1 MITGWRYR
9 VAGAVGAALLT
20 VASVGVAN
28 HPVPQD
34 LFTTYVPLFNR
45 LDPTVRSGDSFRK
58 AVMLS
63 VAAVVGSLVQ
73 LYKPQPRRLI
83 DTILLAQKRVLVAGL
98 ALATLG
104 YFKWS
109 HRLPRATLTMTVGI
123 LLLTV
128 PWWFVWIQRRPADE
142 SQRAL
147 IVGDDLVQIER
158 IVEEADLG
166 FIGYLA
172 PANVFPSAGSDRAEA
187 TIADGGTAAMDVER
201 LGGLSRI
208 EDKIVDQDVDTVVLA
223 FRKADRAEF
232 FGALDGCYEHGVA
245 AKVHE
250 EYTENVLTVDGP
262 GPLVDVDVEPWDAQ
276 DYVFKR
282 LFDVLFAS
290 VALLVLSPLVVLIAA
305 AIKLDSEGPVFF
317 TQKRT
322 RRFGGEFTF
331 YKFRTMV
338 ENAEELTGVVVSAED
353 AGGVDPRVTRVGRIL
368 RKTHVDEI
376 PQLWSILTG
385 EMSVVG
391 PRPAQAELEG
401 EFESSTPEWGKRWFV
416 KPGLT
421 GLAQINDAT
430 GHEPDEKLYYD
441 LQYIRRQS
449 ILFDVEIVVR
459 QIWKVGVD
467 VVEMLGRRIPGR
479 GEP

>member
-9 VAGAVGAALLT
+9 VAGAVGAGLLT
-20 VASVGVAN
+20 VGSVGVAN
-28 HPVPQD
+28 HTVAQA
-34 LFTTYVPLFNR
+34 LFTTYVPLFDR
-45 LDPTVRSGDSFRK
+45 LDPVVLSGDSFRM
-58 AVMLS
+58 AVTLS
-63 VAAVVGSLVQ
+63 VVAVLGSLVP
-73 LYKPQPRRLI
+73 LFKPRPRRLL
-83 DTILLAQKRVLVAGL
+83 DTVLLAQKRVIVAGL

-104 YFKWS
+104 YFQWS
-109 HRLPRATLTMTVGI
+109 HRLPRATLTMTMGI
-123 LLLTV
+123 LLVTI
-128 PWWFVWIQRRPADE
+128 PWWFVWIRQTPAGDG
-142 SQRAL
+142 SRVL
-147 IVGDDLVQIER
+147 LVGDDVDQMAR
-158 IVEEADLG
+158 ILDDVDQPV
-166 FIGYLA
+166 IGCLC
-172 PANVFPSAGSDRAEA
+172 PVTVLPSDGAVDQRAEA
-187 TIADGGTAAMDVER
+187 VADGGSPFQEADH

-208 EDKIVDQDVDTVVLA
+208 EDVLVDYDVATVVLA
-223 FRKADRAEF
+223 FRENDRREF
-232 FGALDGCYEHGVA
+232 FGALDACHEHGVSVM
-245 AKVHE
+245 VHE
-250 EYTENVLTVDGP
+250 DYAENVLTVEGP
-262 GPLVDVDVEPWDAQ
+262 GPMVDVDVEPWDAQ
-276 DYVFKR
+276 NYVFKR
-282 LFDVLFAS
+282 LFDVLFAGG
-290 VALLVLSPLVVLIAA
+290 ALLVLSPAVVVIAT
-305 AIKLDSEGPVFF
+305 AIKLDSEGSVFF

-338 ENAEELTGVVVSAED
+338 ENAEEMTGVVVSAED

-368 RKTHVDEI
+368 RKTHLDEI

-449 ILFDVEIVVR
+449 ILFDLEIVVR
-459 QIWKVGVD
+459 QLWKVGVD
-467 VVEMLGRRIPGR
+467 VAEMLLRRAPWR
-479 GEP
+479 